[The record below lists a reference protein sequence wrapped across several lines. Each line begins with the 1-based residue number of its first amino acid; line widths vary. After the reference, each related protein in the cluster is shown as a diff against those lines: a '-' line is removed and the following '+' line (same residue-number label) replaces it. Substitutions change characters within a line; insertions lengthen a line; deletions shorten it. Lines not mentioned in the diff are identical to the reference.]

1 MESQSFVLHTAAVI
15 TQSGI
20 DKMEISTGSIMSTVG
35 GGFSAVFGPDGRRL
49 SEPIPSTEEGIV
61 YADID
66 LDDILKARAFLDV
79 CGHYSRPDLLWL
91 GVDSTAKS
99 HARDHQAAV
108 VNLGP
113 VSRTGRSENEAKET
127 KPE

>member
-1 MESQSFVLHTAAVI
+1 MQT
-15 TQSGI
+15 
-20 DKMEISTGSIMSTVG
+20 STGSIMNSPG

-49 SEPIPSTEEGIV
+49 SDPIPSTEEGIV
-61 YADID
+61 YANID
-66 LDDILKARAFLDV
+66 LDHILMSRAFLDV

-91 GVDSTAKS
+91 GVDATAKS

-113 VSRTGRSENEAKET
+113 SKQIERLENEAEEKKAE
-127 KPE
+127 

>member
-1 MESQSFVLHTAAVI
+1 MQT
-15 TQSGI
+15 
-20 DKMEISTGSIMSTVG
+20 STGSIMNSPG

-49 SEPIPSTEEGIV
+49 SEPITSTEEGIV

-66 LDDILKARAFLDV
+66 LDHILMSRAFLDV

-91 GVDSTAKS
+91 GVDSRGKS

-108 VNLGP
+108 VNLRP
-113 VSRTGRSENEAKET
+113 SEQTKKLENEAEEKKAE
-127 KPE
+127 

>member
-1 MESQSFVLHTAAVI
+1 MQT
-15 TQSGI
+15 
-20 DKMEISTGSIMSTVG
+20 STGSIMNSPG

-66 LDDILKARAFLDV
+66 LDDILKPRAFLDI

-113 VSRTGRSENEAKET
+113 SGLTERLENEAKEK